1 MTRHWLITA
10 AVVAAAIVV
19 PAGAAQA
26 SVTVSLSGNTITA
39 IGTSGRDEVFP
50 SGNLVSDNAGATPGP
65 GCTQYASFG
74 GPPDPNTV
82 ECPGGTNILVRVGDG
97 DDAVQ
102 IYEGQVEVDGGPGN
116 DFLTG
121 SNKAD
126 TINGGDGNDKIEAR
140 GGNDSL
146 SGGAGDDEV
155 NGGSESD
162 TLDGGPG
169 RDLLE
174 GDCTGCFGPGN
185 DTINSRD
192 GEADSVSCWLGADVV
207 TADELDVIEGG
218 GQCESVDVASGG
230 GGGGGGG
237 GPELGLAAKAR
248 SKISKLVSRAGF
260 AFRISVSEPC
270 DALVRLRVAK
280 GEARRRG
287 LGRRAVTLGSDTA
300 TIPEAGVYAA
310 TLPVKRK
317 FRAKLRGLAV
327 LRTTLVFGCASAS
340 GVNAVSKGVTF
351 RR

>member
-1 MTRHWLITA
+1 MTRHWLIIA

-26 SVTVSLSGNTITA
+26 SVNVSMSGGTITA
-39 IGTSGRDEVFP
+39 TGTSGRDEVFAG
-50 SGNLVSDNAGATPGP
+50 GNLVTDNAGATPGP
-65 GCTQYASFG
+65 GCTQYVSPFG

-82 ECPGGTNILVRVGDG
+82 ECPGGTNIVVRVGDG

-102 IYEGQVEVDGGPGN
+102 IMDSQVDVDGGPGN

-121 SNKAD
+121 SSKAD

-140 GGNDSL
+140 DGNDSL

-155 NGGSESD
+155 NGGSSSD

-174 GDCTGCFGPGN
+174 GDCTGCTGPGN

-192 GEADSVSCWLGADVV
+192 GEVDTVSCWFGADIV
-207 TADELDVIEGG
+207 TADELDVIEGN
-218 GQCESVDVASGG
+218 GQCESVDVAS
-230 GGGGGGG
+230 GGGGGG

-270 DALVRLRVAK
+270 DALVRLRVAA

-340 GVNAVSKGVTF
+340 GVEAVSKRVTF